1 MRGVENDPARVPS
14 TQFCEEA
21 LFRQRGEAKRDQGER
36 PAMTRS
42 EVSKIR
48 VRSQAEVV
56 LLHQLAERATLLAC
70 FVRRMGYVPR
80 VTRQETLDV
89 TTLELFDRL
98 PPGSLKALA
107 GYVIAFG
114 CRPFVRQGYC

>member
-1 MRGVENDPARVPS
+1 
-14 TQFCEEA
+14 
-21 LFRQRGEAKRDQGER
+21 
-36 PAMTRS
+36 MTRS

-70 FVRRMGYVPR
+70 LVRRMGYVPR

-107 GYVIAFG
+107 GYEIAFG
-114 CRPFVRQGYC
+114 GRPFVRQGDVLGCDSLPFRTHGCPLHGIKKLADVSRPGMVFDLAYGR